1 MTVNEW
7 EMVRTLAELLAL
19 GTAIVVPILKLNSN
33 IVKLTDAVDGLKNA
47 HTKMQADNEEEHK
60 QLHERI
66 NHRKK
71 ENEELDERVS
81 DHERRIGFLENK

>member
-1 MTVNEW
+1 MTEYQVIG
-7 EMVRTLAELLAL
+7 VIVTLVGL
-19 GTAIVVPILKLNSN
+19 GVAIITPIIKLNTN
-33 IVKLTDAVDGLKNA
+33 IVRLTVA
-47 HTKMQADNEEEHK
+47 ADNLTVAHSKMDKDNEAAHK

-81 DHERRIGFLENK
+81 DHERRIGILENK

>member
-1 MTVNEW
+1 
-7 EMVRTLAELLAL
+7 MVRTLAELLAL